1 MNSERSSDEMWEKI
15 EINKELVKNA
25 LLLAKRDLKT
35 AKNVFEDKDYDW
47 CLSIAYNAMLQAGR
61 ALMFSKGYRPKG
73 KYKHVAVVEFVRS
86 RFGREFSDLMLFIFN
101 KTRKKRHIAVYEQ
114 VNIVGEEEA
123 KNAITGQKDLLRRS
137 KRYCLEYDCRWL
149 CL

>member
-1 MNSERSSDEMWEKI
+1 MNSERSSDEMWEKVG
-15 EINKELVKNA
+15 INKELVKNA
-25 LLLAKRDLKT
+25 LSLAKRDLKT

-73 KYKHVAVVEFVRS
+73 KYKHVAVVEFVKS

-101 KTRKKRHIAVYEQ
+101 KTRKKRHMAVYEQ
-114 VNIVGEEEA
+114 VNIVSEEEA
-123 KNAITGQKDLLRRS
+123 KNAIDWAERFVRKVEEILFRV
-137 KRYCLEYDCRWL
+137 
-149 CL
+149 

>member
-1 MNSERSSDEMWEKI
+1 MNSGRSSRKMWEKVGV
-15 EINKELVKNA
+15 NKNLVENS
-25 LLLAKRDLKT
+25 LSLAKRDLKT

-73 KYKHVAVVEFVRS
+73 KYKHVAVVEFVKS
-86 RFGREFSDLMLFIFN
+86 KFGREFADQMLFIFN

-114 VNIVGEEEA
+114 VEIVSEDEA
-123 KNAITGQKDLLRRS
+123 KNIISWATQFVKRVEELLKNNDS
-137 KRYCLEYDCRWL
+137 YEK
-149 CL
+149 

>member
-1 MNSERSSDEMWEKI
+1 MWEKI
-15 EINKELVKNA
+15 EINRELVKNA
-25 LLLAKRDLKT
+25 LSLAKRDLKT

-86 RFGREFSDLMLFIFN
+86 RFGREFSDITLFIFN
-101 KTRKKRHIAVYEQ
+101 KTRKKRHTAVYEQ
-114 VNIVGEEEA
+114 VNIVSEEEA
-123 KNAITGQKDLLRRS
+123 KNAINWAERFV
-137 KRYCLEYDCRWL
+137 KRVDEILFRV
-149 CL
+149 

>member
-1 MNSERSSDEMWEKI
+1 MKMNSERSSDDMWEKI

-25 LLLAKRDLKT
+25 LSLAKIDLKT

-73 KYKHVAVVEFVRS
+73 KYKHVAVVEFVKS
-86 RFGREFSDLMLFIFN
+86 RFGREFSDITLFIFN
-101 KTRKKRHIAVYEQ
+101 KTRKKRHMAVYEQ
-114 VNIVGEEEA
+114 VNIVSEEEA
-123 KNAITGQKDLLRRS
+123 KNAINWAERFV
-137 KRYCLEYDCRWL
+137 KRVEEILFRV
-149 CL
+149 

>member
-25 LLLAKRDLKT
+25 LSLAKRGLKT

-114 VNIVGEEEA
+114 VNIVSEGEA
-123 KNAITGQKDLLRRS
+123 KNAINWAERFVRKVEEILFRV
-137 KRYCLEYDCRWL
+137 
-149 CL
+149 